1 MIIIHTIKYIYC
13 KFLLT
18 LDGCFY
24 FYVKKQTSLLGHKP
38 QSLCLLRLEERFS
51 TPFLVLLLLV
61 MIGSM
66 QIMSQRSFANTQIQK
81 TESEQAN
88 IIKLKKDFLEREITG
103 QQQHIYS
110 VNLDYGQFFFLNVQ
124 QLGANVAIQLFDI
137 DGSMLVE
144 INTPDLVLGPEPL
157 YWIVEKTGIY
167 KIIIKTTEP
176 TATYG
181 KYSITYEVRD
191 KKPLDFHYVEAQKHL
206 VEAEKLS
213 HQDGQ
218 RNLEKSIT
226 YYNEAAKHWNKVG
239 QVEREAVC
247 INLLG
252 STTYYLN
259 DVKGALKYYEQALE
273 LVLESALRVD
283 ILTNAGIMNDILGN
297 KRKAIEYLEE
307 ALGVSEKIGNK
318 GIANIFNSLG
328 ILYFDSGN
336 QEKALFF
343 CNQALTASRNV
354 GNRIDEATALHN
366 IALIFAK
373 NSNYDK
379 AMIFS
384 KQALTIWE
392 QIGDFRNKVFSLN
405 QMGNNY
411 LAVYDLEMAL
421 DFYQK
426 AADLTKETGQN
437 QERGVGLKQIGYIW
451 YLKRDYEKALNY
463 LQQALDI
470 ETKSKDKAS
479 ESYSLVNRGMVYS
492 ALGDQKKALQD
503 YTNAYDIV
511 KATGDKRLEADI
523 VYKKALA
530 QQKLGDVDSAI
541 EQIKIA
547 IELSEFLRTNSS
559 NQQLKTFYFSSTNS
573 YYKLYI
579 DLLMQL
585 HQQDPSK
592 NYNAQAL
599 YIHELSHART
609 LLELLQEANINIR
622 EGISTDLIDKEKQLI
637 HAINKDTESLLRLLS
652 KPNHSVEDKD
662 KLEKQVNELELEL
675 QQLQSKIREA
685 NPRYAT
691 IQKPKILSLEEI
703 QKGILDDDTILLE
716 YSLGKDASYLWLV
729 TNKSFITY
737 KLPSKEEIEK
747 ASETVL
753 TYYRTFFH
761 PQAESELDKKRN
773 AAKEELFIKAAKKFS
788 QMILGQVAS
797 ELGNKRLLIVPDGI
811 LQYIPFNGLPDPRA
825 KVVDGKEFSPLIV
838 EHEVVTMPSA
848 STMGVLRSQFA
859 GRKEAPKS
867 IMVLADPT
875 FNATDERL
883 NTGKKPST
891 AKISNKA
898 EQSNEITLARSGLD
912 RADLVRLIAAGEEA
926 INIKQIYPDANVALG
941 TKANLSLATSSEL
954 SNYRILHFSTHGFIH
969 PLQPEL
975 SGLVLSLFDDDG
987 KEQNGYLTANHIF
1000 NLKINADLV
1009 VLSACQTGLG
1019 KEIRGEGILG
1029 LTRGFMYAGAERIV
1043 FSLWNVNDKSTT
1055 ALMTKFYSAMK
1066 EGLTPSAALRQAQI
1080 SMQKDK
1086 KWSTPY
1092 YWAGFQIQ
1100 GEWLKN

>member
-1 MIIIHTIKYIYC
+1 MT
-13 KFLLT
+13 
-18 LDGCFY
+18 
-24 FYVKKQTSLLGHKP
+24 LLGYKSK
-38 QSLCLLRLEERFS
+38 SLCLLGLLKRFS
-51 TPFLVLLLLV
+51 TSFLILLLV

-66 QIMSQRSFANTQIQK
+66 QIMSQTTFANRQIQK
-81 TESEQAN
+81 TESEQPN
-88 IIKLKKDFLEREITG
+88 IVELKKDFLEREITG
-103 QQQHIYS
+103 KQQHIYS
-110 VNLDYGQFFFLNVQ
+110 VNLDHGQFFFLNVQ
-124 QLGANVAIQLFDI
+124 QLGTDVAIQLFDI

-144 INTPDLVLGPEPL
+144 TNTPDLLLGSEPL
-157 YWIVEKTGIY
+157 YWIVEQTGIY
-167 KIIIKTTEP
+167 RIVIKTTDP
-176 TATYG
+176 TATSG
-181 KYSITYEVRD
+181 KYSIMYEVRE
-191 KKPLDFHYVEAQKHL
+191 KKPLDFHYVEAQKYL
-206 VEAEKLS
+206 AEAQKLS
-213 HQDGQ
+213 HQGGR

-252 STTYYLN
+252 SSTYYLN
-259 DVKGALKYYEQALE
+259 DVKGALNYYQQALQ
-273 LVLESALRVD
+273 LALEPALKVD
-283 ILTNAGIMNDILGN
+283 ILTNAGIMNDTLGD

-307 ALGVSEKIGNK
+307 ALGVSEKISNK
-318 GIANIFNSLG
+318 GIANILNSLG
-328 ILYFDSGN
+328 LLYSDSAN

-343 CNQALTASRNV
+343 FSQALTASRNV
-354 GNRIDEATALHN
+354 GNRTDEAVTLHN
-366 IALIFAK
+366 IALTFTK

-379 AMIFS
+379 AIIFS
-384 KQALTIWE
+384 KEALIIWE
-392 QIGDFRNKVFSLN
+392 EIGDLHNRVFTLN
-405 QMGNNY
+405 QMGNIY
-411 LAVYDLEMAL
+411 LGIYDLEMAL

-426 AADLTKETGQN
+426 AVDLTKGTGENQETGQS
-437 QERGVGLKQIGYIW
+437 QERGVALRQMGHIW
-451 YLKRDYEKALNY
+451 YLKKDYEKALNY

-470 ETKSKDKAS
+470 ETKSKDKVS

-492 ALGDQKKALQD
+492 ALGDQNKALQD
-503 YTNAYDIV
+503 YINAYDIA
-511 KATGDKRLEADI
+511 KAIGNKKLEADI

-530 QQKLGDVDSAI
+530 QQKLGNVDSAI
-541 EQIKIA
+541 EQVKIA
-547 IELSEFLRTNSS
+547 IELSEFFRANSS
-559 NQQLKTFYFSSTNS
+559 NQQLKTFHFSTTNR

-622 EGISTDLIDKEKQLI
+622 EGITTDLIDKEKQLI
-637 HAINKDTESLLRLLS
+637 HAINKNTESLLRLLS
-652 KPNHSVEDKD
+652 KPNYSVEDKN
-662 KLEKQVNELELEL
+662 KLEKQINELELEL

-703 QKGILDDDTILLE
+703 QKEILDDDTILLE

-729 TNKSFITY
+729 TNKSFSSY

-747 ASETVL
+747 AVDPVL

-761 PQAESELDKKRN
+761 PQTESELDKKRN
-773 AAKEELFIKAAKKFS
+773 AAKEELFIKATNKFS

-797 ELGNKRLLIVPDGI
+797 QLGNKRLLVVPDGV
-811 LQYIPFNGLPDPRA
+811 LQYVPFNGLPDPRS
-825 KVVDGKEFSPLIV
+825 KIVGNKEFPPLVV
-838 EHEVVTMPSA
+838 EHEVVIMPSA
-848 STMGVLRSQFA
+848 STMGVLRNQFV
-859 GRKEAPKS
+859 GRKRAPKS
-867 IMVLADPT
+867 IMVLADPA
-875 FNATDERL
+875 FNVTDERL
-883 NTGKKPST
+883 AVNSKKTLST
-891 AKISNKA
+891 AKASDKA
-898 EQSNEITLARSGLD
+898 EQNNEISVARSGLN
-912 RADLVRLIAAGEEA
+912 RTDLVRLIASSEEA

-941 TKANLSLATSSEL
+941 TKANLFLATSSEV
-954 SNYRILHFSTHGFIH
+954 SDYRILHFSTHGFIH

-975 SGLVLSLFDDDG
+975 SGLVLSLFNDDG

-1019 KEIRGEGILG
+1019 REINGEGILG
-1029 LTRGFMYAGAERIV
+1029 LSRGFMYAGAERIV

-1086 KWSTPY
+1086 KWSSPY